1 MSAYVILPNQIAKN
15 RARRTLRRTGDSIS
29 TSSRRVIRWLL
40 LAGALICFIPA
51 AKTDAASIDK
61 AELANITIKV
71 QSLSP
76 PRILIE
82 GELSLPTQTWSFTK
96 SYGGLLAL
104 GERIDGLALKDKNNA
119 QVEVRRL
126 APGEYRSEAPAT
138 RFSYEVKLDP
148 PARSEDAAQVSW
160 LSGDRGLLLPGDL
173 LPSLAVQSSQ
183 SDQAVLMTFE
193 LPPQWAVASVEKR
206 ISDRQFNM
214 AVSDSAVVFIG
225 KDLHQRVDQI
235 KGLELTLVTSGQW
248 ALSTAELADLAKS
261 IVEIHANA
269 IGSIPAERA
278 LLILSPFPRPE
289 SAQRWSAETRGRTV
303 VLLSGQQ
310 PAKTAALVQL
320 SLPLTHEL
328 FHLWVPNGLAL
339 DGDYDW
345 FYEGFTIYQ
354 AMRASQRLNIL
365 TFQDC
370 LNAVARAFDTYSL
383 APARDQLSLIEASQ
397 RRWTTSPALV
407 YQKGML
413 VAFLYDLTLRSQ
425 TSGKRSMDDVYRE
438 IFRRHRTGLPR
449 AQGNDAV
456 IAALSQMP
464 GMQDFAATYI
474 RTPAAITLSMWL
486 TRFGLRVETF
496 GIRTRITVS
505 DSLNRE
511 QRDLLRRLGYNSE
524 TRRTRDHH

>member
-1 MSAYVILPNQIAKN
+1 MCAYAILPNRIAKN
-15 RARRTLRRTGDSIS
+15 RARRTLGSKDESVS
-29 TSSRRVIRWLL
+29 TLSSRAIKWLL
-40 LAGALICFIPA
+40 LAGALICFTPA
-51 AKTDAASIDK
+51 AKTDATSINK

-71 QSLSP
+71 QSLNP
-76 PRILIE
+76 PRLLIE
-82 GELSLPTQTWSFTK
+82 GELSVPTQTWSFTK

-104 GERIDGLALKDKNNA
+104 GERIDGLALKDNNA
-119 QVEVRRL
+119 KVEVRRL

-138 RFSYEVKLDP
+138 RFSYEVELDSP
-148 PARSEDAAQVSW
+148 IRSEDAAHISW
-160 LSGDRGLLLPGDL
+160 LSADRGLLLPGDL
-173 LPSLAVQSSQ
+173 LPSLTSQSSQ
-183 SDQAVLMTFE
+183 SGAAVLMTFE
-193 LPPQWAVASVEKR
+193 LPPQWAVASIEKR

-214 AVSDSAVVFIG
+214 AMSDSAVFFIG
-225 KDLHQRVDQI
+225 KDLQQRVDQI

-248 ALSTAELADLAKS
+248 ALSPVQLADLAKS

-269 IGSIPAERA
+269 IGGMPSERA

-289 SAQRWSAETRGRTV
+289 SGQRWSAETRGRTV

-365 TFQDC
+365 TFQDF
-370 LNAVARAFDTYSL
+370 LNAVARAFDTYLL
-383 APARDQLSLIEASQ
+383 ALARDQLSLIEASQ
-397 RRWTTSPALV
+397 RRWTTNPALI
-407 YQKGML
+407 YQRGML

-425 TSGKRSMDDVYRE
+425 TNGKRSLDDVYRE
-438 IFRRHRTGLPR
+438 IFRRYRTGLPR

-464 GMQDFAATYI
+464 GMQDFAATHI
-474 RTPAAITLSMWL
+474 RTPSAITLSMWL

-496 GIRTRITVS
+496 GMRTRITVS